1 MKVVRIDQRVEVLS
15 PTSRRMVL
23 PRDRQAREVLQTTFR
38 PDHLSNRGA
47 HRVGRLD
54 VAIIWDGRLG
64 RRPIITSTCAMGTNL
79 SFDEEGLELRDM
91 KAVQEE
97 AARALA
103 GLAWDSVRNF
113 NGAQSDQMTIEVRD
127 NLGSVMQVRFA
138 FEIARR
144 Q

>member
-1 MKVVRIDQRVEVLS
+1 MIDRPVKLSRLPFVRTIYLTAVLIALVGW
-15 PTSRRMVL
+15 TWLLFGMVAL
-23 PRDRQAREVLQTTFR
+23 
-38 PDHLSNRGA
+38 GA
-47 HRVGRLD
+47 
-54 VAIIWDGRLG
+54 W
-64 RRPIITSTCAMGTNL
+64 PIITSTCAMGTNL

>member
-1 MKVVRIDQRVEVLS
+1 
-15 PTSRRMVL
+15 MVAL
-23 PRDRQAREVLQTTFR
+23 
-38 PDHLSNRGA
+38 GA
-47 HRVGRLD
+47 
-54 VAIIWDGRLG
+54 W
-64 RRPIITSTCAMGTNL
+64 PIITSTCAMGTNL
-79 SFDEEGLELRDM
+79 SFEEGLELRDM

-103 GLAWDSVRNF
+103 GLAWDSVNF

>member
-1 MKVVRIDQRVEVLS
+1 
-15 PTSRRMVL
+15 
-23 PRDRQAREVLQTTFR
+23 
-38 PDHLSNRGA
+38 
-47 HRVGRLD
+47 
-54 VAIIWDGRLG
+54 
-64 RRPIITSTCAMGTNL
+64 MGTDL

-103 GLAWDSVRNF
+103 GRAWDSVRNF

-127 NLGSVMQVRFA
+127 NLGSVMQVRSA